1 MASSADRGPGRPV
14 VRAGNGAGAR
24 ELTPR
29 GAPCRAAPRDAAG
42 PARYG
47 PDEPGGPMRH
57 ALSRD
62 ADIALVPGGA
72 VLRIRGRSVAFEAG
86 EGMAAGLQPDDLR
99 ALDGLLVSSGAMADI
114 AGLLPLLHARA
125 AYPGELTLVHPLGDE
140 RVGALLEAWDRGF
153 PGRLQVS
160 DDAVHDDRARRAP
173 DRGRRPASGRG
184 RPRRAPAPRVP
195 ARRRVARPR
204 PGLHGGLGPR
214 ARAVPRA
221 RCAASRRRSRGRE
234 RRDDGGPGRRGTLA
248 PPPRRSRAVRPRR
261 PRALGGRRG
270 RRPAR
275 RRRALTPRARPEPV
289 TDGGGRPR

>member
-1 MASSADRGPGRPV
+1 
-14 VRAGNGAGAR
+14 
-24 ELTPR
+24 
-29 GAPCRAAPRDAAG
+29 
-42 PARYG
+42 
-47 PDEPGGPMRH
+47 MRH

-160 DDAVHDDRARRAP
+160 DDAVHPDTTIALAGLRIEVVGLPRAEVVPGEPPRLASLPAVGWRV
-173 DRGRRPASGRG
+173 RGQGFTVAWA
-184 RPRRAPAPRVP
+184 RAPAPSRALDALLRGADLAVVSVGTT
-195 ARRRVARPR
+195 AV
-204 PGLHGGLGPR
+204 PGLEGRWRLRPDEA
-214 ARAVPRA
+214 ARF
-221 RCAASRRRSRGRE
+221 
-234 RRDDGGPGRRGTLA
+234 A
-248 PPPRRSRAVRPRR
+248 PAVR
-261 PRALGGRRG
+261 ALWVVDEAGALLGGD
-270 RRPAR
+270 AH
-275 RRRALTPRARPEPV
+275 
-289 TDGGGRPR
+289 